1 MVCEKCEKK
10 LSTVITQDP
19 WKAGARNTLESGG
32 RKLNENKLLTQSS
45 RTKAASGSSDTS
57 RHQFRDCGICKAKCH
72 QVGSYYCQHC
82 AYKKGICSMCGI
94 KIANTRDYNQ
104 SSAQLIYSLISKKLF
119 VIYFHLMRS
128 PIQEIPLSKIQCSV
142 QLADEFQ
149 IYCPYSTQM
158 NKFIPDHYRLASSI
172 SIGII
177 GTNHLSLIGIQIADD
192 IYSFASPT
200 RRKFNSVRQTSSM
213 LNLPDFERQ

>member
-1 MVCEKCEKK
+1 MKEFARSSLGWCWSTFIMIEAFVHGKTRMYAKLTRQVIWKNRHCELCKNVLYKLNQPLLFISKSADLYLYVYHLLSNYEYYLISLDEDNQYTTVLTQNNMVCEKCEKK

-19 WKAGARNTLESGG
+19 WKVGARNTLESGG

-45 RTKAASGSSDTS
+45 KTKAASGSSDTS

-104 SSAQLIYSLISKKLF
+104 SSA
-119 VIYFHLMRS
+119 
-128 PIQEIPLSKIQCSV
+128 
-142 QLADEFQ
+142 
-149 IYCPYSTQM
+149 
-158 NKFIPDHYRLASSI
+158 
-172 SIGII
+172 
-177 GTNHLSLIGIQIADD
+177 
-192 IYSFASPT
+192 
-200 RRKFNSVRQTSSM
+200 
-213 LNLPDFERQ
+213 